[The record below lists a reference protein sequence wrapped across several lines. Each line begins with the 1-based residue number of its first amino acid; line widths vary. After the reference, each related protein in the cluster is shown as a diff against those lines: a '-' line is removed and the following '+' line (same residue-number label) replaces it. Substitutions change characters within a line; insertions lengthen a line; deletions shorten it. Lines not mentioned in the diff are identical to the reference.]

1 MTTMLNAFPERWILQ
16 KRIQYLMDTT
26 YFEREQGQ
34 VEVMCPFCSAPWPQ
48 SRFLLARSGIKF
60 EGPLKRTCQFCRC
73 DLWTLSVDDSF
84 RHLLELAGVRL
95 YLNMLTRKVMVK
107 QKNSI
112 LSGASQLLE

>member
-1 MTTMLNAFPERWILQ
+1 MSTMLNAFSERWILQ

-73 DLWTLSVDDSF
+73 DLWTPSVDDSF